1 MLSRLLVV
9 AQFVLFAV
17 LLVPVQSRGSMAAV
31 LGAVA
36 CGLAWLVW
44 TGTANRPGN
53 FNVRPDPKP
62 GARLAT
68 GGPYRLVRHPMYFG
82 VLLTCA
88 GCVFIWPVW
97 WKLATWLALAAVLVC
112 KARREEAGLAA
123 QFPKYVAY
131 RRSRRFLVPGL
142 W

>member
-1 MLSRLLVV
+1 MISRLLVV

-17 LLVPVQSRGSMAAV
+17 LLVPVPSRGLMAAALV
-31 LGAVA
+31 AVA
-36 CGLAWLVW
+36 GGLAWLIW
-44 TGTANRPGN
+44 TWTVNRPGN

-82 VLLTCA
+82 VLLVCA
-88 GCVFIWPVW
+88 ASVFFWPLW
-97 WKLATWLALAAVLVC
+97 WKLASWLAAAAVLII
-112 KARREEAGLAA
+112 KARREEVGLTR
-123 QFPKYVAY
+123 QFPDYETY
-131 RRSRRFLVPGL
+131 RRGRRFLVPGL

>member
-1 MLSRLLVV
+1 MISRLLVV
-9 AQFVLFAV
+9 AQFVLLAV
-17 LLVPVQSRGSMAAV
+17 LLVPVHTRGSMAAALV
-31 LGAVA
+31 AAV

-44 TGTANRPGN
+44 TWTVNRPGN

-82 VLLTCA
+82 VLVACA
-88 GCVFIWPVW
+88 GIVILWPVW
-97 WKLATWLALAAVLVC
+97 WKLVAWLAAAAVLVI
-112 KARREEAGLAA
+112 KARREEVRLTG
-123 QFPKYVAY
+123 QFPAY
-131 RRSRRFLVPGL
+131 DAFRRTRRFLVPGL